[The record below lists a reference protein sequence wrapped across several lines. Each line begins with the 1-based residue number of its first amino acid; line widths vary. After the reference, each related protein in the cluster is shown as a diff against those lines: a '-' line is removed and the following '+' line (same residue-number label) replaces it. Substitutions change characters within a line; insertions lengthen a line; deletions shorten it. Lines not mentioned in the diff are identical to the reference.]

1 MTSGIRIQTTFSL
14 EEAAEAA
21 PSLGALKERIRASQ
35 GCMEQILHLIPST
48 LRAHVKPGPL
58 QEGEWCLLV
67 GNAAASTKLRQLL
80 PVLQNELVRSGR
92 QITSIRLKVQ
102 SRGR

>member
-1 MTSGIRIQTTFSL
+1 MTPGIRIQTTFSL

-21 PSLGALKERIRASQ
+21 PTLGALRERIKASQ
-35 GCMEQILHLIPST
+35 GCLEQVLHLIPST

-67 GNAAASTKLRQLL
+67 SNAAASTKLRQLL
-80 PVLQNELVRSGR
+80 PILQSELVRNGR

-102 SRGR
+102 SRAR